1 MELSKV
7 KVLSPL
13 SFIPFNYFMSG
24 NKDDDNNNQN
34 DNNFFNS
41 GVICDKSAVFE
52 EYRNSYQNRFF
63 HFLEKDVF
71 KDSNTLLEKSCIFK
85 ESDEKKVHLLS
96 STNIELNTLKEKTI
110 KNNYL
115 EIFHNTEILYK
126 ELNRDMNSLKKKQ
139 KERIRT
145 KVYESE
151 NKQIDKEIEK
161 IIKSM
166 TQKVKLCEV
175 NIREISSIPD
185 SYLSNIDKKIKDNIK
200 VILSQKFHDFS
211 CEFRKNE
218 QQFTEKLQRLGTN
231 SSIIDDEDTSLKD
244 FDRKHANNFFFMQD
258 EVNSQLKKRNEC
270 IDSLLSSINELSSI
284 FKDLQTVVQEQGTI
298 LDRIDYNIDIAVDN
312 TKKAYGHINE
322 ANKLQKQ
329 SCFRNTVL
337 IIMFI
342 IFVESILVINKYL

>member
-1 MELSKV
+1 MEFSK

-13 SFIPFNYFMSG
+13 SLIPINYFMSS
-24 NKDDDNNNQN
+24 NKDDNNNQI
-34 DNNFFNS
+34 DNFFIS
-41 GVICDKSAVFE
+41 GVICDKSAIFK

-71 KDSNTLLEKSCIFK
+71 KDSNNLLKNSSIFNEYDDDKK
-85 ESDEKKVHLLS
+85 EHLLS
-96 STNIELNTLKEKTI
+96 STNIELKNLKDKSI

-115 EIFHNTEILYK
+115 EIFHNTEELYK
-126 ELNRDMNSLKKKQ
+126 ELNNDMNSLKKKQ
-139 KERIRT
+139 LERIKT

-166 TQKVKLCEV
+166 TQKVKSCEI
-175 NIREISSIPD
+175 NIKEISSIPD
-185 SYLSNIDKKIKDNIK
+185 SYLSNIHCKIKDNIK
-200 VILSQKFHDFS
+200 TTLSQKFHDFS
-211 CEFRKNE
+211 CEFRKNN
-218 QQFTEKLQRLGTN
+218 QQFMEDLQKLGTK

-244 FDRKHANNFFFMQD
+244 FDRKHSNNFFFMQD
-258 EVNSQLKKRNEC
+258 EENSELKIRNEC
-270 IDSLLSSINELSSI
+270 INSLLSSINELTSI
-284 FKDLQTVVQEQGTI
+284 VKDLQTVVQEQGTI
-298 LDRIDYNIDIAVDN
+298 LDRIDYNIDIAMDN
-312 TKKAYGHINE
+312 TQKAYGHINE

-342 IFVESILVINKYL
+342 IFFEFILLINKYL